1 MVLQGESEAAL
12 DIFDTEV
19 SERMKSGAML
29 DIVDS
34 TSLLYRLELA
44 GMFVKHFYKLK
55 QCNFMYMHLMSEL
68 HCCTCCNELTSVS
81 I

>member
-1 MVLQGESEAAL
+1 MCKLTFFQGESEAAL
-12 DIFDTEV
+12 DIFDSQV

-44 GMFVKHFYKLK
+44 GKSMQLDYVHKI
-55 QCNFMYMHLMSEL
+55 C
-68 HCCTCCNELTSVS
+68 
-81 I
+81 